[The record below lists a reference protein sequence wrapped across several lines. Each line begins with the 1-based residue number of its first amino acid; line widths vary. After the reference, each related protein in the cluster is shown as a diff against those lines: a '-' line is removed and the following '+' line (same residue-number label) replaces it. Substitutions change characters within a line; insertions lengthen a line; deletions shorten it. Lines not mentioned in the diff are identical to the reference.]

1 MLRQDLSH
9 HLMRKES
16 DMMRRAVSLEVV
28 LPVILQMSWIIWIR
42 KHNKTRWDAIGFDQ
56 KQRLTVWQG
65 PQNIDVAWLRKMA
78 LNFEKKINKNTE
90 LRSKYENSPQ
100 KYMHSPLSLSEAS
113 KITIYRFM
121 GSEADLDADIK
132 ALSILS
138 QHPDLYEEFVRLGCV
153 SSLVSLLSHENTD
166 IAIDAIEI
174 IKELTDEDVDAEQ
187 AQWDALVDAMLESD
201 LLNLLYENIN
211 RMDEDTESDRA
222 GTYHMLGI
230 IENLSSRSS
239 VSLDI
244 GRHTKFIDWLLLR
257 ISKQAARI
265 TQNEQYSAEILTIL
279 LQSVPENRQV
289 FISKDGIDTCLQL
302 LSAYRKRDPTKGTD
316 EEELV
321 ENIFDCLTCCV
332 DETDGKTKFLDAEG
346 IELCLIMLRE
356 GKMSR
361 PRALRLLDHALSGN
375 DGGLGCERLVEAAGL
390 KIIFNLYMKSQD
402 NGMTEH
408 LLGILSSLLRS
419 VTANSELRIRL
430 MAKFEEKNWKV
441 VDRLLQD
448 RRRLA
453 SAIHTVD
460 EQIKLQKRQ
469 LSTEAQEEQADEW
482 FSRRLDAGSFT
493 LQTLDII
500 IAWLVAEDETGKNGI
515 KKQLVDGGESLQD
528 VKRTLQGTLIA
539 PTTH

>member
-1 MLRQDLSH
+1 
-9 HLMRKES
+9 
-16 DMMRRAVSLEVV
+16 
-28 LPVILQMSWIIWIR
+28 
-42 KHNKTRWDAIGFDQ
+42 
-56 KQRLTVWQG
+56 
-65 PQNIDVAWLRKMA
+65 MA

-90 LRSKYENSPQ
+90 LRSKYEDSPQ
-100 KYMHSPLSLSEAS
+100 KCVHPLCRLTETM
-113 KITIYRFM
+113 KIIFDRFM

-132 ALSILS
+132 TLSILS
-138 QHPDLYEEFVRLGCV
+138 QHPNLYEEFVRLGCV

-174 IKELTDEDVDAEQ
+174 INELTDEDVDAEQ
-187 AQWDALVDAMLESD
+187 AQWDALVDAMLQSD

-211 RMDEDTESDRA
+211 RMDEGTESDRA
-222 GTYHMLGI
+222 GTYHILSI

-239 VSLDI
+239 ASLDI

-257 ISKQAARI
+257 VSKRAARI
-265 TQNEQYSAEILTIL
+265 TQNEQYSAEVLTIL
-279 LQSVPENRQV
+279 LQSVPENRKV
-289 FISKDGIDTCLQL
+289 FVSKDGIDTCLQL
-302 LSAYRKRDPTKGTD
+302 LSAYRKKDPAKGT
-316 EEELV
+316 EEEEFV

-332 DETDGKTKFLDAEG
+332 DDTDGKTKFLDAEG
-346 IELCLIMLRE
+346 VELCLIMLRE

-361 PRALRLLDHALSGN
+361 SRALRLLDHALSGN

-402 NGMTEH
+402 KGMTEH

-430 MAKFEEKNWKV
+430 MAKFEERNWKV

-448 RRRLA
+448 RRRLV
-453 SAIHTVD
+453 SAIHNVD
-460 EQIKLQKRQ
+460 EQIKSQKRQ
-469 LSTEAQEEQADEW
+469 LSAEAQEEQADEW

-500 IAWLVAEDETGKNGI
+500 IAWLVAEDETGKNVI

-528 VKRTLQGTLIA
+528 VKRTLQGTKIA
-539 PTTH
+539 HAIHSNCIAESFDRTDRFDTDRG